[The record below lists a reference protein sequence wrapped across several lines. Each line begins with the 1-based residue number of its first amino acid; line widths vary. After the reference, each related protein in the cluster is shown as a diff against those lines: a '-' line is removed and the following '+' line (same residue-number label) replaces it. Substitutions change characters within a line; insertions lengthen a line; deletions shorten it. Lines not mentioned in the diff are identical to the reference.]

1 MAQLVLVR
9 RMHAIDLWGAVDV
22 ARWRDTPCLRGRVAE
37 EQDVKDG
44 RATFYL
50 GNAQEIGA
58 RFEDI
63 GLPHC
68 AIFTDEDRRC
78 YPVVIIQSERADPKH
93 YIGYRF
99 ITGGNGVGV
108 APQFQLLDE
117 PNELFTPNA

>member
-1 MAQLVLVR
+1 MAAL
-9 RMHAIDLWGAVDV
+9 HSTSA
-22 ARWRDTPCLRGRVAE
+22 
-37 EQDVKDG
+37 
-44 RATFYL
+44 
-50 GNAQEIGA
+50 NAQEIGA

-117 PNELFTPNA
+117 PNELFTPHA